1 MKYENALAKSEIK
14 KLMSELNLS
23 NRRCA
28 SVLGI
33 TDNAFANK
41 LSRGSFSL
49 GDYLI
54 LLKGFNLYA
63 VCIDL
68 NDYD

>member
-1 MKYENALAKSEIK
+1 MEYENTLAKSEIK
-14 KLMSELNLS
+14 NLMSKLNLS
-23 NRRCA
+23 NRQCA

-33 TDNAFANK
+33 TDKAFANK

-63 VCIDL
+63 TYIDL